1 MKTWQKESLV
11 IAAILIVTGTLSVI
25 GGFPIIEAIISGSA
39 VWLTFSHAQV
49 SDRLA
54 AYARKGSKPVE
65 CVRFERLYYI
75 GKELMWLALFVWQ
88 WNLPALVGTI
98 AFILY
103 PIWRSYHAQSN

>member
-1 MKTWQKESLV
+1 MPRF
-11 IAAILIVTGTLSVI
+11 LIVTGTLSVI

-39 VWLTFSHAQV
+39 VWLTFSHAQL

-75 GKELMWLALFVWQ
+75 GKELTWLALFHPVSY
-88 WNLPALVGTI
+88 LE
-98 AFILY
+98 ILSCA
-103 PIWRSYHAQSN
+103 IKKQLIC